1 MATYSTNLGLTL
13 IANGDENGT
22 WGTTTNTN
30 LGTLLEQSISGYVTQ
45 AVSSG
50 TTTLTIPDGATGVAR
65 NMYLELTGTGGGS
78 LVVPAKRKLYFIYN
92 NSSAVITVKVTG
104 LTGVAVPAAAKMALV
119 CDGTDIVNAVSY
131 FASLTLGAALPA
143 ASGGTGVTS
152 PSTTGN
158 VLTSNGSAWVSSA
171 PANSGTVTSV
181 GFTGGLIS
189 VATATTTPALT
200 VAGTSGGIPY
210 FGSASTWASS
220 AALTQYGIVY
230 GGGAGATPVATAAG
244 TTGQVLTA
252 TTGSAPTW
260 ATPAAGASGAIVTTT
275 GVTAYTIPAGVTNLK
290 VTIIGGG
297 AGGGSTGG
305 GGGAAATAITFL
317 TGLTPGNTLKVTVG
331 TGGAG
336 GASGGTFNGS
346 DGVDSKLETGTTGTP
361 QTITAVT
368 AGKGFAGLTISSGVG
383 GGLGGTASGGVT
395 ANTVLIGG
403 GAAIQYSTTTNS
415 GGNGGASSMGGGG
428 QGVLDNVSAVGTAG
442 LAYGSGGGGGGIY
455 TSGSGGGGDGKQ
467 GIVIFEW

>member
-143 ASGGTGVTS
+143 ASGGTGITS

-260 ATPAAGASGAIVTTT
+260 ATPAAV
-275 GVTAYTIPAGVTNLK
+275 
-290 VTIIGGG
+290 
-297 AGGGSTGG
+297 
-305 GGGAAATAITFL
+305 
-317 TGLTPGNTLKVTVG
+317 VG
-331 TGGAG
+331 TIKAW
-336 GASGGTFNGS
+336 
-346 DGVDSKLETGTTGTP
+346 GVFD
-361 QTITAVT
+361 
-368 AGKGFAGLTISSGVG
+368 
-383 GGLGGTASGGVT
+383 
-395 ANTVLIGG
+395 
-403 GAAIQYSTTTNS
+403 
-415 GGNGGASSMGGGG
+415 
-428 QGVLDNVSAVGTAG
+428 GTAG
-442 LAYGSGGGGGGIY
+442 SPTCSASGNVTSITKNGTGDY
-455 TSGSGGGGDGKQ
+455 TVTFTNALSSANYSAS
-467 GIVIFEW
+467 VIAQPPAGNNQINVLPFWGPSATAATPTTTTFRFMTVVPGTGFLDSARITFSVVA